1 MGENIRYF
9 TYKYNI
15 LYDDW
20 FNNLNNIYIKINAHI
35 QRKAIGHEP
44 SNMHRSC

>member
-9 TYKYNI
+9 IYKYNI

-20 FNNLNNIYIKINAHI
+20 FNDLNNIYLKIDAHVDNVCNNGDV
-35 QRKAIGHEP
+35 QQE
-44 SNMHRSC
+44 